1 MKWVNHKIVTGFTV
15 LVITGNPFY
24 GIVAAAAAAL
34 PDMMETPPWKF
45 KKDYEYKRQHRQ
57 ISHWFVPWLVILL
70 LAGAVIYGRP
80 VSWNIHYL
88 TSTLLYN
95 PMKAQ
100 LLPNVAVIV
109 ALIAVGGLFHILEDA
124 LCGTVPNYKMKGKRW
139 GKRFFHV
146 NSSKEH
152 IGVCIYSIAMMVL
165 YSVMWD

>member
-45 KKDYEYKRQHRQ
+45 KKDYKYKRQHRQ

-139 GKRFFHV
+139 GKRFFQV
-146 NSSKEH
+146 NSSKER

-165 YSVMWD
+165 YSVIWE

>member
-15 LVITGNPFY
+15 LVITGNLFY
-24 GIVAAAAAAL
+24 GIVAAAAATL

-139 GKRFFHV
+139 GKRFFQV
-146 NSSKEH
+146 NSSKER

-165 YSVMWD
+165 YSVIWE

>member
-1 MKWVNHKIVTGFTV
+1 MKWVSHKIVTGLTI

-24 GIVAAAAAAL
+24 SIVAAAAATL

-57 ISHWFVPWLVILL
+57 ISHWCVPWLVVLL

-88 TSTLLYN
+88 ISTLLYN
-95 PMKAQ
+95 SRKAQ

-109 ALIAVGGLFHILEDA
+109 ALIAAGGLFHILEDA
-124 LCGTVPNYKMKGKRW
+124 ICGTVPNYKMKGKRW
-139 GKRFFHV
+139 GKRFFQV
-146 NSSKEH
+146 DSSKEY
-152 IGVCIYSIAMMVL
+152 IGICIYSIAMMLL
-165 YSVMWD
+165 YSVIWR